1 MFDGAAKLKNGSL
14 ITFYCRRDRFGK
26 EFIVKNL
33 IISNNNLQGS
43 MYYYGKQLLM
53 IDNKVYKL
61 NNKKELKLKDKN
73 VKYIGDGY
81 LII

>member
-1 MFDGAAKLKNGSL
+1 
-14 ITFYCRRDRFGK
+14 
-26 EFIVKNL
+26 
-33 IISNNNLQGS
+33 